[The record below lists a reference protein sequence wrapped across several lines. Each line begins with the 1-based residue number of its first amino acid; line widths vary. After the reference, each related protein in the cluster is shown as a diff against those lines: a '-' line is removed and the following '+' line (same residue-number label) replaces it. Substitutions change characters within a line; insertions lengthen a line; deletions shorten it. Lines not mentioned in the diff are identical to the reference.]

1 MEAIAAVERRL
12 GANPIE
18 GLRLVSDFE
27 DTNERFLY
35 DVFQYEPLDP
45 TCKTKITAPEDY
57 LEQTLE
63 SHQGVATVE
72 SNASVSAK
80 DSMRLDYSIRGQN
93 IDTHLERTF
102 VVDLGSDEEMGE
114 GAKCAC
120 SICIP
125 SRGSVPHSVS
135 DFSAMENHLV
145 NCKKLEKRLKP
156 NDRWLALRSGLL
168 RPAVVSKRP
177 TSAEF

>member
-35 DVFQYEPLDP
+35 DVFQHEPLDP

-93 IDTHLERTF
+93 IDTDLERTF
-102 VVDLGSDEEMGE
+102 VADSGSSEEMSE
-114 GAKCAC
+114 GAKGARAPYV
-120 SICIP
+120 SLVVGV
-125 SRGSVPHSVS
+125 SLTRLVTSV
-135 DFSAMENHLV
+135 
-145 NCKKLEKRLKP
+145 
-156 NDRWLALRSGLL
+156 RWR
-168 RPAVVSKRP
+168 
-177 TSAEF
+177 TT